1 MYFQRAMKKKYIFV
15 FVCVIIATI
24 AITKSFGTMNSLE
37 SPLELDS
44 SNAKLKISSFSDSR
58 LQKED
63 IRIYEDKVI
72 VSVDSPV
79 IARFTDT
86 DSMKPTFDSEAN
98 AIEIVPESPEEINVG
113 DIASYYSNI
122 ANTVIIHRV
131 VETGYDEQGWYAYFE
146 GDALDERDPEKVRF
160 NQIQRVVVMMIF

>member
-1 MYFQRAMKKKYIFV
+1 MKKKYIFV
-15 FVCVIIATI
+15 FVCVIIAMI

-44 SNAKLKISSFSDSR
+44 SNATLKISSFSDSR

-98 AIEIVPESPEEINVG
+98 AIEIVPESPEEVHVG
-113 DIASYYSNI
+113 DIASYYSDI

-160 NQIQRVVVMMIF
+160 NKIQRVVVMMIF

>member
-1 MYFQRAMKKKYIFV
+1 MKKKYIFV
-15 FVCVIIATI
+15 FVCVIIAMI

-44 SNAKLKISSFSDSR
+44 SNATLKISSFSDSR

-98 AIEIVPESPEEINVG
+98 AIEIVPESPEEIHVG

>member
-1 MYFQRAMKKKYIFV
+1 MKKKYLFV
-15 FVCVIIATI
+15 FVSLIIAMI
-24 AITKSFGTMNSLE
+24 VAKSFGTMNSLE
-37 SPLELDS
+37 APLEFNS
-44 SNAKLKISSFSDSR
+44 SNASLKISSFSDSR

-63 IRIYEDKVI
+63 IRIYEDKII
-72 VSVDSPV
+72 VEVDNPV

-98 AIEIVPESPEEINVG
+98 AIEIVPESPEEIHVG

-131 VETGYDEQGWYAYFE
+131 VETGYDDQGWYAYFE
-146 GDALDERDPEKVRF
+146 GDALNERDPEKVRF